1 MIDWQR
7 LLRDVSQLRL
17 GKGAV
22 ELNLGHRHGPL
33 EEIPLQRAYARQS
46 QQSAL
51 IGGFHS
57 FGRRCDVETVRER
70 QCRRND
76 CGAICA
82 LGQVLRK

>member
-1 MIDWQR
+1 MIAWPT

-22 ELNLGHRHGPL
+22 ELNLSYRHGPL
-33 EEIPLQRAYARQS
+33 EEIALQRGHARQS

-51 IGGFHS
+51 IGGFHA
-57 FGRRCDVETVRER
+57 FGRCCDVEIVRER
-70 QCRRND
+70 QGRRND

-82 LGQVLRK
+82 LGQVLGK